1 MVHKMEQTVDSRTSL
16 RPPLRRAV
24 SRDPLKDLPL
34 NDPTNLNPAR
44 LGISPDPEPKLVL
57 AEWSP
62 LTLLPRHVMFSG
74 EPSTQPQR
82 AITHNQNP
90 RQSVAPEP
98 ALREM
103 VAGMLPDL
111 LWEFVNQPA
120 AQPMN
125 GRTPDRC
132 PDGQQRGPKRPR
144 PTSVFAAQSSQPA
157 WGPQSLG
164 ASVPTGQSSGVISA
178 TSDREAVRRV
188 VAEELERLMPSA
200 KRARLGSGQQPQHHR
215 I

>member
-74 EPSTQPQR
+74 ESHR
-82 AITHNQNP
+82 LSH
-90 RQSVAPEP
+90 REP
-98 ALREM
+98 
-103 VAGMLPDL
+103 
-111 LWEFVNQPA
+111 
-120 AQPMN
+120 
-125 GRTPDRC
+125 
-132 PDGQQRGPKRPR
+132 
-144 PTSVFAAQSSQPA
+144 
-157 WGPQSLG
+157 
-164 ASVPTGQSSGVISA
+164 
-178 TSDREAVRRV
+178 
-188 VAEELERLMPSA
+188 
-200 KRARLGSGQQPQHHR
+200 
-215 I
+215 